1 MPEVDTWT
9 GADARRLRVVA
20 LRMSL
25 REFADHLGVPHRTVS
40 KWEQA
45 GAAREPRP
53 HMQAI
58 LDTALARAG
67 DDAKARFAQSGK
79 ASHPA
84 DRPEVVHPA
93 TVTLGAGSGPSDQFA
108 PRADPTAL
116 WLPASTAQDARDFAV
131 RDFVLDRR
139 QIITGGIAALAV
151 GTRLTEPIDG
161 WAAGIPLYYSASK
174 TQTVTEEEVHHIEM
188 TVRALRK
195 WEGRFRLGIKRKA
208 ILGQLAEVA
217 ELVEAGQ
224 PVELERR
231 LSRVL
236 AELAKVAASMSW
248 EGGLNAEA
256 QHYYLLA
263 LRASHAA
270 HDPLFGLNVLA
281 SMARQMLYLDRNED
295 ALEIVRAAVDGAP
308 RTTPRVHAMI
318 RVREAW
324 AHARMGRAEAFRRVT
339 GKAEDLMATPGPGDV
354 EHPDWIDGFDDAEL
368 SGTIGGRYL
377 ELASVTG
384 KSDGYVHAVSYI
396 GDALRLRAPDNLRNR
411 TLDTVNLARAR
422 LGTNEPEEAA
432 RTALEAMDMARQ
444 INSGHA
450 DRKLIRF
457 TEESARF
464 SKNHV
469 VRDARDEL
477 TEYLRTKR
485 RTQGAA

>member
-1 MPEVDTWT
+1 MPGVDTWT
-9 GADARRLRVVA
+9 GADARRLRTVA

-25 REFADHLGVPHRTVS
+25 REFADHLGVSHRTVS

-58 LDTALARAG
+58 LDTALARAD
-67 DDAKARFAQSGK
+67 DDAKARFAQVQPS
-79 ASHPA
+79 SQPA
-84 DRPEVVHPA
+84 DRPEVVHPSDI
-93 TVTLGAGSGPSDQFA
+93 TLGSDPGPPDQFD
-108 PRADPTAL
+108 PRADPAAL

-188 TVRALRK
+188 TVQALRN

-248 EGGLNAEA
+248 EAGLNAEA

-270 HDPLFGLNVLA
+270 HDRLFGLNVLA
-281 SMARQMLYLDRNED
+281 SMARQMLYMDRNAD
-295 ALEIVRAAVDGAP
+295 ALEIVRSAADGAP

-339 GKAEDLMATPGPGDV
+339 GKAEELMATPEPGDV
-354 EHPDWIDGFDDAEL
+354 ENPDWIDGFDSAEL
-368 SGTIGGRYL
+368 AGTIGGRYL
-377 ELASVTG
+377 ELAAVTG
-384 KSDGYVHAVSYI
+384 KPDGYVHAVSYI
-396 GDALRLRAPDNLRNR
+396 GHALRLREPDNLRNR

-422 LGTNEPEEAA
+422 LGTSEPEQAA
-432 RTALEAMDMARQ
+432 RTALDAMGMARQ

-457 TEESARF
+457 AEESAHF
-464 SKNHV
+464 SKNRV

-477 TEYLRTKR
+477 TEYLRLKR
-485 RTQGAA
+485 QPQGAA